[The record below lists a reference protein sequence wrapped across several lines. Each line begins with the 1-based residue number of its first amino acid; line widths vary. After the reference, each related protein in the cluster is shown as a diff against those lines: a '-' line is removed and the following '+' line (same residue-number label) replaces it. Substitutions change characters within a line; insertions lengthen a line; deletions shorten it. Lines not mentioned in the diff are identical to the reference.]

1 MRKAVTFL
9 SLLAISS
16 TGFAK
21 NIECNITLTHASSGG
36 LMPIEKA
43 ITLTQTNL
51 QKSESLGLNQCSSNS
66 VSDLK
71 ILFCG
76 IEDSEAV
83 GIFKVELLIEENSKL
98 SSEEVGFTSAGSLLA
113 ISKKG
118 GKLINLDSK
127 SGLSPVFIKKMNAA
141 KLDFP
146 DYKGGDSLQIDDVVA
161 DAHKKGVLKDSD
173 VVSVD
178 FESCILK

>member
-1 MRKAVTFL
+1 MRKAVTIL

-21 NIECNITLTHASSGG
+21 NIECNINLLQASSGG
-36 LMPIEKA
+36 LMPVQKA
-43 ITLTQTNL
+43 ITLKQTLL
-51 QKSESLGLNQCSSNS
+51 QKSGALDLNQCSTNI

-71 ILFCG
+71 IQFCG
-76 IEDSEAV
+76 IEDAEAV
-83 GIFKVELLIEENSKL
+83 GVFKAELVMDENNKQP
-98 SSEEVGFTSAGSLLA
+98 SEEIDFTSAGSLLA

-118 GKLINLDSK
+118 GKLVILDSK
-127 SGLSPVFIKKMNAA
+127 SGLSPVFIKKMSAA

-146 DYKGGDSLQIDDVVA
+146 DYKGGDSLQIDEAVA

-173 VVSVD
+173 VVSIEI
-178 FESCILK
+178 ESCILK